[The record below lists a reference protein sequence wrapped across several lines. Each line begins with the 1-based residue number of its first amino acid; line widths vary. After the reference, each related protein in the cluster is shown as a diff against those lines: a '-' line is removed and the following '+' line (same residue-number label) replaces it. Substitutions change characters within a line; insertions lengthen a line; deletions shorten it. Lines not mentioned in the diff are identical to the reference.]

1 MSRIA
6 LKHLTRTR
14 SGDRSGGVQ
23 DILIDDRGDE
33 VSAYS
38 RFQRHLHDKQG
49 CSTHLTNGQ
58 AEQIVEPAES
68 GPVTVLTDGVG
79 LVDA

>member
-1 MSRIA
+1 MGSFNQLLA
-6 LKHLTRTR
+6 LLGEIPDPRR
-14 SGDRSGGVQ
+14 AQGQ
-23 DILIDDRGDE
+23 L
-33 VSAYS
+33 Y
-38 RFQRHLHDKQG
+38 KQG
-49 CSTHLTNGQ
+49 CSTLLTNGQ